1 MFIRVSFCPRVDF
14 MVENAKVISS
24 VPRPNESR
32 RYIHRCEYEV
42 GEKGWLSALANIR
55 ALDKQDDSSVSSLLH
70 VRDCT
75 MYLEMIHERIHSKNK
90 QTDNLPTTDEEN
102 NMCS

>member
-1 MFIRVSFCPRVDF
+1 
-14 MVENAKVISS
+14 MVENAKVIFS

-32 RYIHRCEYEV
+32 IHRCEYEV
-42 GEKGWLSALANIR
+42 GEKGWLSALANIH

-75 MYLEMIHERIHSKNK
+75 MYLEMIHKRIHSKNK

-102 NMCS
+102 NMYS